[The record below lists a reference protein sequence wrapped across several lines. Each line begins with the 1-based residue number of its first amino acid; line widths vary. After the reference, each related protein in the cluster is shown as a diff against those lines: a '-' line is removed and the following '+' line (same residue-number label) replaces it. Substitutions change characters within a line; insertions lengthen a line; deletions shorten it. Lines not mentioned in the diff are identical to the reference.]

1 MPPKGATLTTIEV
14 GKVVT
19 AANLLLTPEAVRLR
33 AQQFLAL
40 AREDRLRN
48 FVLRE
53 ENLPGAS
60 EHVIHLLNARFPDR
74 KVPFHARWRHFE
86 VAGIDRAALLL
97 TGIEG
102 RFEKARARFDLAIT
116 SVLLD
121 AGAGDKWF
129 YRDSNGQQFNRSEG
143 LAVASLDMFGAGFFA
158 LDKKLL
164 QADASRLSAL
174 RESDMAAAFQ
184 VSRDN
189 PLTGLAGR
197 VALLSSL
204 GRRVLEAP
212 EFFPGDTPRPGNL
225 FDYLRT
231 KIDGKELAAR
241 EILIALLHALGPIW
255 PDRLS
260 LEGIPLGDTWRHAQA
275 SGGDLPDGYIP
286 FHKLSQWL
294 AYSLI
299 EPLQEA
305 GVTVTGINALTG
317 LAEYRNG
324 GLFVDY
330 EIVQPRHNDILTD
343 IHEPDSDVIIE
354 WRALTVALLDAVAD
368 LVRDNL
374 SLDAE
379 SLPLASVLEAG
390 TWAAGREIAQAK
402 RLNAAPPIAVSAD
415 GTVF

>member
-1 MPPKGATLTTIEV
+1 MNHLKSELPDATGSNA
-14 GKVVT
+14 GK
-19 AANLLLTPEAVRLR
+19 LLTPEAVRLR

-40 AREDRLRN
+40 AREDRLGN
-48 FVLRE
+48 FFLRE
-53 ENLPGAS
+53 ELLPDAS
-60 EHVIHLLNARFPDR
+60 GHVIRLLDARFPDR

-86 VAGIDRAALLL
+86 VAGTDRAARLLDGL
-97 TGIEG
+97 KD
-102 RFEKARARFDLAIT
+102 RFEKARAGFDLAIA

-121 AGAGDKWF
+121 AGAGDKWS
-129 YRDSNGQQFNRSEG
+129 YHDPTGQRFIRSEG
-143 LAVASLDMFGAGFFA
+143 LAVASLDMFGTGFFA
-158 LDKKLL
+158 FDRKSLR
-164 QADASRLSAL
+164 ADADRLSGL

-189 PLTGLAGR
+189 PLVGLAGR
-197 VALLSSL
+197 AALLSAL
-204 GRRVLEAP
+204 GNRVLEAP
-212 EFFPGDTPRPGNL
+212 EFFPGAPPRPGNL

-231 KIDGKELAAR
+231 KMTGNELAAR

-260 LEGIPLGDTWRHAQA
+260 MDGTPLGDTWRHAQA
-275 SGGDLPDGYIP
+275 SGGELADGYIP

-305 GVTVTGINALTG
+305 GIVVTGVDALTG

-330 EIVQPRHNDILTD
+330 GIIQPRHNDILTD
-343 IHEPDSDVIIE
+343 IHAPGSDVVIE

-368 LVRDNL
+368 QVRDSL
-374 SLDAE
+374 GLDAA
-379 SLPLASVLEAG
+379 SLPLASILEAG

-402 RLNAAPPIAVSAD
+402 RTNAAPPIAVSAD